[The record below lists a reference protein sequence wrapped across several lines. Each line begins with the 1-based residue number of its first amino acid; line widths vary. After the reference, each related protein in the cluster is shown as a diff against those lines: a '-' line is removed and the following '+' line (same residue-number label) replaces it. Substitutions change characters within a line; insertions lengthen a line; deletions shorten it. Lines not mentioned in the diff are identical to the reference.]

1 MAFGIKPH
9 FEANLR
15 SEVANE
21 TQLLLLA
28 LEAAQQF
35 GWQIENVTH
44 EGATIYTPMSFW
56 SYGEQLSLKIDPA
69 HPGMISI
76 KSACTSSQLFD
87 YGKNRKNI
95 RKLGNEIKKYLNTYT
110 KEELEEKVKNMV
122 QSIDELEKE
131 KEAYTALP
139 DEKRSFFSFFIPRK
153 NFMAI
158 PILLDMNI
166 LVFVLMFACN
176 IDIFEPDILDLLNW
190 GADFGQL
197 TLTGDWWRTLTCNFV
212 HVGIFH
218 LLMNMYALLYIGLFL
233 ESLIGMRRTLI
244 AYLLTG
250 MCSAAAS
257 LWVNPEIVSAG
268 ASGAIFGLYGIFF
281 AYLLLKRIEP
291 GLRNSLLVSIG
302 IFIVYNLLDGFS
314 KSGIDNA
321 AHIGGLVSGFVLGL
335 LYIVGDKRK
344 EAKQRNIIYY
354 MAELLFLIIFV
365 LVLADLSRNVSSD
378 SREFRSIWNSGLLQK
393 YWSGQIGEEEFSRLL
408 EEEQT
413 AKPAE

>member
-1 MAFGIKPH
+1 
-9 FEANLR
+9 
-15 SEVANE
+15 
-21 TQLLLLA
+21 
-28 LEAAQQF
+28 
-35 GWQIENVTH
+35 
-44 EGATIYTPMSFW
+44 MSFW